1 MSNSLTDNL
10 FSRTLGVSATI
21 LTALAI
27 KYPDRAVFDEHRE
40 GIPHKGGWPILGSLP
55 SIIGNA
61 ENLHEFLLS
70 GFTTMNSLTTYVDN
84 QNAFKYIFYKLKCV
98 LY

>member
-10 FSRTLGVSATI
+10 FSRTFGLSAVI

-40 GIPHKGGWPILGSLP
+40 GISHNGGWPILGSLP
-55 SIIGNA
+55 HIISNA
-61 ENLHEFLLS
+61 ENLHEFLLN
-70 GFTTMNSLTTYVDN
+70 GFTKLDSLTTYVNN
-84 QNAFKYIFYKLKCV
+84 QNTFKIYIF
-98 LY
+98 